1 MNTTTM
7 ADTSKPYNPRAPFI
21 LVCGFLPEAL
31 HLLRWS
37 LCVIGGEGTMRT
49 YS

>member
-7 ADTSKPYNPRAPFI
+7 ADTSKPAPLI